1 MNIEGHILTSLFVD
15 IPNKLSGVKESIFS
29 VMSSMAKAHD
39 ALNLSQGFPEFDPP
53 KQLLE
58 EVNWAMN
65 NGYNQYAP
73 MPGYIELREQIAQKE
88 LELHG
93 HDVHSSDEI
102 TVTPGATVA
111 LFACIHAIVE
121 PGDEVILLDPAYDSY
136 QAAVEWA
143 GGKCVRIPMN
153 LKDLSFPTEQ
163 INDKLNPRTK
173 LIIITTPH
181 NPLGAVMTD
190 EDWKALTQI
199 TEPIGTFILSD
210 EVYEHMVFDQK
221 KHKSVL
227 QVEGLKERS
236 MKVSSFGK
244 TFHSTG
250 WKMGYV
256 IANNKITE
264 MIRRLYQFV
273 NFSTHSATQMGLTRF
288 MSTNPNWERELSTF
302 YEKKRNLFQESLVGS
317 KWKIYPCSGSYFQI
331 LGFDAFSQKADD
343 EFASILTQQHGIAS
357 IPINVFNEN
366 ASRTGL
372 LRFCFAKSDET
383 LIAAVNKLKQI
394 PTL

>member
-1 MNIEGHILTSLFVD
+1 MNIDGHILTSLFVD

-53 KQLLE
+53 KPLLE
-58 EVNWAMN
+58 DVNWAMN
-65 NGYNQYAP
+65 SGYNQYAP

-88 LELHG
+88 LDLHG
-93 HDVHSSDEI
+93 HNVNPSNEI

-111 LFACIHAIVE
+111 LFACIHALVE
-121 PGDEVILLDPAYDSY
+121 SGDEVILLDPAYDSY

-143 GGKCVRIPMN
+143 GGRCVRIPMN
-153 LKDLSFPTEQ
+153 LEDLSFPMVEIREK
-163 INDKLNPRTK
+163 INSKTK

-199 TEPIGTFILSD
+199 TEPTGTFILSD
-210 EVYEHMVFDQK
+210 EVYEHMVFDGK

-250 WKMGYV
+250 WKMGYF
-256 IANNKITE
+256 IAHHKITE
-264 MIRRLYQFV
+264 AIRRLYQFV

-288 MSTNPNWERELSTF
+288 MSAHPNWETELSIF
-302 YEKKRNLFQESLVGS
+302 YEKKRNLFQESLAGS
-317 KWKIYPCSGSYFQI
+317 QWRIYPCSGSYFQI
-331 LGFDAFSQKADD
+331 LGFDAFSEEADD
-343 EFASILTQQHGIAS
+343 EFATILTKQFGIAS

-366 ASRTGL
+366 PSRTGL

-383 LIAAVNKLKQI
+383 LIAAADRLKQI
-394 PTL
+394 PLL

>member
-1 MNIEGHILTSLFVD
+1 MNIDGHILTSLFVD

-53 KQLLE
+53 KQLIE

-88 LELHG
+88 LDLHG
-93 HDVHSSDEI
+93 HDVHPSEEI

-121 PGDEVILLDPAYDSY
+121 PGDEVVLLDPAYDSY

-153 LKDLSFPTEQ
+153 LKDLSFPIER
-163 INDKLNPRTK
+163 INEELNPRTK

-181 NPLGAVMTD
+181 NPLGAVITD

-256 IANNKITE
+256 IAHNKITE
-264 MIRRLYQFV
+264 AIRRLYQFV

-288 MSTNPNWERELSTF
+288 MSNNPNWERELSTF

-331 LGFDAFSQKADD
+331 LGFDAFSQEADD
-343 EFASILTQQHGIAS
+343 EFASTLTQQHGIAS

-383 LIAAVNKLKQI
+383 LITAANKLKQT